1 MTIEDVLTL
10 AKAGYTAQQINSMI
24 QPTQQV
30 QQTQPTPSPIQ
41 QTTTAQP
48 IQQTAP
54 VQPIQTIQPIQP
66 VQPIQPI
73 QPVQPIQ
80 PFHQYSA
87 VQGGAIQTPPAYGQQ
102 GNEVPPTE
110 IPNTA
115 NSFQFS
121 GQNNGGNIEYMAN
134 LVSQVQAQ
142 NRALASGAGMQ
153 TPAQE
158 TVQDITQ
165 AIINHG
171 YNNEKGEK

>member
-1 MTIEDVLTL
+1 MTIEEVLTL
-10 AKAGYTAQQINSMI
+10 ARAGFTAQQINSMI
-24 QPTQQV
+24 QPV
-30 QQTQPTPSPIQ
+30 QQTPAPVQQTPAQAVPPVQQTPVQAVPPVQQTPAQVVPPVQ
-41 QTTTAQP
+41 QTTQ
-48 IQQTAP
+48 
-54 VQPIQTIQPIQP
+54 VQPFQR
-66 VQPIQPI
+66 
-73 QPVQPIQ
+73 
-80 PFHQYSA
+80 YSA
-87 VQGGAIQTPPAYGQQ
+87 MQGEAIQTPPAYGQQ
-102 GNEVPPTE
+102 GNAVPPTE
-110 IPNTA
+110 IPNTT

-171 YNNEKGEK
+171 YSNEKGEK